1 MPKKY
6 QLLLL
11 ILFLPAFLQ
20 AQRLV
25 RCDDTVSWFLGVK
38 GDRYFTV
45 KLTGVIKPTGNPQ
58 MVSLNGAPVQFL
70 FTDTTDYIGNGPKET
85 QILATYINNETDYF
99 SGLFGQRLHMMMD
112 PLRLD
117 GNRLAVV
124 WYFDIPEEYQ
134 SPEEGDSRPA
144 VRMVSISSIYESR
157 ILSVGTTQFRDE
169 PFEGSK
175 SLVVKLL
182 RACKT
187 GSGSPYDLDVC
198 R

>member
-1 MPKKY
+1 MLMRY
-6 QLLLL
+6 RILLLM
-11 ILFLPAFLQ
+11 ILVPVLLQ

-25 RCDDTVSWFLGVK
+25 RCDDTISWFLGVK

-45 KLTGVIKPTGNPQ
+45 KLTGVVKPTENPQ
-58 MVSLNGAPVQFL
+58 MVNYNGSPVQFL
-70 FTDTTDYIGNGPKET
+70 YTDTTDYIGNGPKET
-85 QILATYINNETDYF
+85 QILATYITNETEYF
-99 SGLFGQRLHMMMD
+99 SGLFGQRLNMMMD
-112 PLRLD
+112 PVRLD
-117 GNRLAVV
+117 VNRLAVV

-169 PFEGSK
+169 PFEASK
-175 SLVVKLL
+175 ALVMKLL

-187 GSGSPYDLDVC
+187 GSGSPDNLDVC